1 MKQKPW
7 VIKLMTASLL
17 LVPITAIGLVY
28 FATKKNGIHISTTI
42 IMDLWVLSAASLVA
56 AFGVWRVRPWGFAL
70 FFIFILGVLG
80 GDILHIVKNPASL
93 NFWDLVDVSLVALGV
108 IFILQKH
115 ITAPYFN
122 PKIRWWETPS
132 RHKVAMKATI
142 LVSGQPVV
150 SQLLDV
156 SSTGCFLDSPAS
168 LNAGDV
174 VSMDLQFKEF
184 KFESSA
190 KVIRNSANPKG
201 VGLMFIDSTLENK
214 REIKRIIKDLKR
226 NMNDQPS
233 QATA

>member
-1 MKQKPW
+1 MRQKPW
-7 VIKLMTASLL
+7 VIKLMTISLL
-17 LVPITAIGLVY
+17 LVPVTALGLVY

-42 IMDLWVLSAASLVA
+42 AMDLWVLSAASIVA

-115 ITAPYFN
+115 VTAPYFN
-122 PKIRWWETPS
+122 PKIRWWERPS
-132 RHKVAMKATI
+132 RHRVAMTATI

-184 KFESSA
+184 KFESPA
-190 KVIRNSANPKG
+190 RVIRNSSNPKG
-201 VGLMFIDSTLENK
+201 VGLMFVDSTTENK

-226 NMNDQPS
+226 NMNDQASP
-233 QATA
+233 AMA